1 MSSVWSASMSNG
13 GGDLACHMCLSAYEL
28 TGRDVE
34 TNWINTRRHWGGGTS
49 LFRCPVYKTA
59 DVRKTCKT
67 FKYLK

>member
-34 TNWINTRRHWGGGTS
+34 TNWINTRRHWGGALHFS
-49 LFRCPVYKTA
+49 
-59 DVRKTCKT
+59 DVQFTKQQM
-67 FKYLK
+67 